1 MATPADVR
9 TIFEARL
16 KEATLNP
23 TELFHPLDLER
34 SKDDKY
40 LKRVLI
46 HCEKDAKS
54 ASDMLWDI
62 CTWRKS
68 NAVNDINENT
78 IRLDYVK
85 EGMFFPRGR
94 DVDGS
99 LMLIL
104 KSKMHV
110 KGQKSFEDLK
120 KIMIYWFDRLER
132 EENGNKITMFFDMDG
147 AGLSNMDMELIKYLI
162 SLFKLYYPN
171 FLNYIVIFN
180 MAWVL
185 NAAFKVVK
193 SLLPAKAIER
203 MKFANKDTLKDIVAP
218 EQALKCWGG
227 KDDYVFEFVPENLS
241 VSEHTP
247 KKVTFAEQGDNQHS
261 PGEMLRRNPN
271 DNITFKSEND
281 EVSGQF
287 TITNMD
293 ESTISFKI
301 RTTSPEKFRV
311 RPSSGVLASGASQTV
326 LIVVQAGFQLRT
338 VTKDR
343 FLVISVQIPKM
354 DMTPKELADVWQNS
368 TGSKQDEYR
377 LKCNFPESELA
388 INGNIVSSGNKI
400 PEKPENLTNVL
411 TNLQNNYEVLHNQVH
426 TLKIFQ
432 LMTLVMTGV
441 AVFLGYLIYKNTSGS
456 DGYCERM

>member
-16 KEATLNP
+16 KEATTNP
-23 TELFHPLDLER
+23 IDLFHPLDLER

-46 HCEKDAKS
+46 HCDKDAKT
-54 ASDMLWDI
+54 ASDMLWDLL
-62 CTWRKS
+62 TWRKS
-68 NAVNDINENT
+68 VGANDINENT
-78 IRLDYVK
+78 LRMDYIR

-94 DVDGS
+94 DLDGC

-110 KGQKSFEDLK
+110 KGQKDYEDLK

-132 EENGNKITMFFDMDG
+132 EESGNKITMFFDMDG

-162 SLFKLYYPN
+162 TLFKLYYPN

-180 MAWVL
+180 MPWVL
-185 NAAFKVVK
+185 SAAFKVVK

-203 MKFANKDTLKDIVAP
+203 MKFANKDTLKEVVAP

-227 KDDYVFEFVPENLS
+227 KDDYVFEFIPENKNI
-241 VSEHTP
+241 SEHTP

-261 PGEMLRRNPN
+261 PGEMLQLNPN
-271 DNITFKSEND
+271 DIIIFKSENE

-293 ESTISFKI
+293 KSAISFKI

-311 RPSSGVLASGASQTV
+311 RPSSGTLAAGATQIV

-343 FLVISVQIPKM
+343 FLVMSVQIPKT
-354 DMTPKELADVWQNS
+354 DLTPKELADVWQNS
-368 TGSKQDEYR
+368 TGSKVDEYR
-377 LKCNFPESELA
+377 LKCNFPEKELA
-388 INGNIVSSGNKI
+388 KNGTISDKI
-400 PEKPENLTNVL
+400 QEKPDNITNSL
-411 TNLQNNYEVLHNQVH
+411 NNLQKNYELLHKQVH
-426 TLKIFQ
+426 KLKIFQ
-432 LMTLVMTGV
+432 FLTLLMTGV
-441 AVFLGYLIYKNTSGS
+441 AVFLGYLIYKNTSENGS
-456 DGYCERM
+456 YCERM